1 MTVRELNLTK
11 LEKEVR
17 GLREFL
23 ITELLPRM
31 EKIGERKPILLCGMS
46 QSVET
51 VGGDSRC

>member
-23 ITELLPRM
+23 ITELLPLMERM
-31 EKIGERKPILLCGMS
+31 GERKPILLCGMS

>member
-1 MTVRELNLTK
+1 MTIRELNLTK
-11 LEKEVR
+11 LEEEVR

-23 ITELLPRM
+23 IMELLPRM
-31 EKIGERKPILLCGMS
+31 EKMGERKPILLCGMS